1 MLLLVGTVPVQPGE
15 VFEGPVSFEK
25 GVFKV
30 GQHELPPCQGSA
42 AMALAAYSVTN
53 AMNAPAPYVL
63 FGGDTGGG
71 EGTRAVFKRF
81 ESVLASM
88 VERHVAHT
96 AAGGTEPLVIT
107 FHYMLPI
114 MSLMKHAIE
123 IIDRLAPPALLVADA
138 GGMYAARA
146 AGLSGRFELL
156 TPDVGEIGFLAE
168 KEATHPAYVAE
179 YLFGSENFDVPTLID
194 KAYELGTA
202 SEVLIV
208 KGSKD
213 YVAAKSAAPHYI
225 VSTIDYPDVPE
236 LEAIGGTGDTITG
249 LASGYLSIGQETQDA
264 AFGALAMNRRAGQKI
279 GAQVFTPVLEIIEA
293 FGATMH
299 V

>member
-1 MLLLVGTVPVQPGE
+1 MLFLVGTLPVSPGE
-15 VFEGPVSFEK
+15 VFEGDVSFK
-25 GVFKV
+25 QGIFRI
-30 GQHELPPCQGSA
+30 GDHELPPCQGSS
-42 AMALAAYSVTN
+42 AMALAALSVTDSMK
-53 AMNAPAPYVL
+53 AAAPYAL

-71 EGTRAVFKRF
+71 EGTRAIFKQF
-81 ESVLASM
+81 EEALAHVARRHEEHLASGW
-88 VERHVAHT
+88 H
-96 AAGGTEPLVIT
+96 EPLVVT

-114 MSLMKHAIE
+114 MSLMKHAVEAVEQI
-123 IIDRLAPPALLVADA
+123 APHALLVADA

-168 KEATHPAYVAE
+168 TEATHPAYVAE
-179 YLFGSENFDVPTLID
+179 YLFGTEKFDVPTLIE

-202 SEVLIV
+202 SKVLIV
-208 KGSKD
+208 KGSMD

-225 VSTIDYPDVPE
+225 VSTLDYPDVPE

>member
-15 VFEGPVSFEK
+15 VFEGPVSYDA
-25 GVFKV
+25 GVFCV
-30 GQHELPPCQGSA
+30 GAHELPPCQGSA
-42 AMALAAYSVTN
+42 AMALAALSITTGLD
-53 AMNAPAPYVL
+53 ACAPYAI
-63 FGGDTGGG
+63 FGGDAGGG
-71 EGTRAVFKRF
+71 EGTRAVYKRF
-81 ESVLASM
+81 EDALKRV
-88 VERHVAHT
+88 VALHEEHR
-96 AAGGTEPLVIT
+96 AAGGNEPLVIT
-107 FHYMLPI
+107 FHYLLPV
-114 MSLMKHAIE
+114 MSLMKHALAA
-123 IIDRLAPPALLVADA
+123 IDRLAPEALLVADA

-146 AGLSGRFELL
+146 AGLSHRFELL

-168 KEATHPAYVAE
+168 PEATHPAYVAE
-179 YLFGSENFDVPTLID
+179 YLFGTDAFDVPKLID

-213 YVAAKSAAPHYI
+213 YVAARSAAPHYI

-249 LASGYLSIGQETQDA
+249 LASGYMSVGLDTQDA
-264 AFGALAMNRRAGQKI
+264 AFGALALNRRAGQKI
-279 GAQVFTPVLEIIEA
+279 NAQVYTPVIEIIEA
-293 FGATMH
+293 FGTALH